1 MAMLILN
8 VIYPTLKGRGL
19 YVHAVFT
26 GSHYSGTGMAFRV
39 GELVR
44 CGFNGGCFDG
54 GSVHPGTGFAISGGS
69 QMSRNWTRSLRDWL
83 ERTIPMDN
91 LLPDELPSYV
101 HSYVYLF
108 GVLTIASLVWI
119 IVTGTVLTVFGPDWW
134 HVSGI
139 GHFFNSMHF
148 WSVQAYFFFMILHL
162 WAQFL
167 MASWR
172 GGRHFTWIGGWILF
186 LVSIVAGLTGYLSQ
200 TNFDAQWI
208 GVQGKDAMNAVGVGG
223 FFDLLNFGQ
232 MYSLHIFLIPFAIM
246 ALVGVHL
253 FLVRKHG
260 VVEPF
265 PDHDVV
271 PATPE
276 ERGEEM

>member
-1 MAMLILN
+1 M
-8 VIYPTLKGRGL
+8 K
-19 YVHAVFT
+19 
-26 GSHYSGTGMAFRV
+26 
-39 GELVR
+39 
-44 CGFNGGCFDG
+44 
-54 GSVHPGTGFAISGGS
+54 
-69 QMSRNWTRSLRDWL
+69 RNWTRSLRDWL
-83 ERTIPMDN
+83 LRTIPIDN
-91 LLPDELPSYV
+91 LLPDELPAYV

-119 IVTGTVLTVFGPDWW
+119 IVTGTVLASFGPEWW
-134 HVSGI
+134 HISSV

-172 GGRHFTWIGGWILF
+172 GGRHFTWIGGWVLF

-208 GVQGKDAMNAVGVGG
+208 AIQGKDAMNAVGVGG
-223 FFDLLNFGQ
+223 FFNLLNFGQ
-232 MYSLHIFLIPFAIM
+232 MYGLHIFLIPVAILF
-246 ALVGVHL
+246 LVAIHL

-265 PDHDVV
+265 PIHENEKESN
-271 PATPE
+271 A
-276 ERGEEM
+276 